1 MLPNQQAEE
10 RSLCRPG
17 RLIPKTK
24 GQVAQQGNGVLM
36 CGPRRFTGVL
46 LSTSVANTPGQWKN
60 DRQGLDPSGMK
71 AQVIPLGKKLSL
83 TAAGMR

>member
-1 MLPNQQAEE
+1 
-10 RSLCRPG
+10 
-17 RLIPKTK
+17 
-24 GQVAQQGNGVLM
+24 M